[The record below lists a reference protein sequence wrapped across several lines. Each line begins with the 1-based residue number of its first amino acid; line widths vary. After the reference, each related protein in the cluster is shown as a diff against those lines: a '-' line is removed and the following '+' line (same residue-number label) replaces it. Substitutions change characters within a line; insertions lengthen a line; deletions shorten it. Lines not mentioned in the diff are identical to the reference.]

1 MLSTRYLLDHIDAL
15 VRLSHEVK
23 DREASA
29 KLTEMADELRLMVYV
44 TDISELAATLNKD
57 ATPAPV
63 NTVAETGRSANSE
76 PSEPT
81 RAMPKGKTRKRH
93 VNG

>member
-29 KLTEMADELRLMVYV
+29 KLMEMADELRMMVCV
-44 TDISELAATLNKD
+44 ADISELAATLNKD
-57 ATPAPV
+57 TTPAPV
-63 NTVAETGRSANSE
+63 NTAPETGRSANSK

-81 RAMPKGKTRKRH
+81 HAKPKGKMRKRPL
-93 VNG
+93 NG

>member
-29 KLTEMADELRLMVYV
+29 KLMEMADELRLMVHV

-57 ATPAPV
+57 TTPAPV
-63 NTVAETGRSANSE
+63 NTAPETGGSANSA
-76 PSEPT
+76 PSELT
-81 RAMPKGKTRKRH
+81 RAKPKGKMRKRH
-93 VNG
+93 LNG